1 MSKKGL
7 LPLTV
12 LVWLFIWGA
21 AFGMEEDKRAST
33 ILLEHEEGVWGRN
46 PFLTRAE
53 IESLQKKEG
62 VPEPSK
68 PVSKPIISK
77 AWEVKSIMITDTGR
91 VATINNHIVTVGDF
105 VGEVEVL
112 EINEESVIMGRGE
125 RKWFV
130 TPMQP
135 SVYIKDGELNE

>member
-7 LPLTV
+7 LPLAA

-53 IESLQKKEG
+53 IESLRKREPE
-62 VPEPSK
+62 PEPSK
-68 PVSKPIISK
+68 TVSKPIISR
-77 AWEVKSIMITDTGR
+77 AWEVKSIMITDSRG
-91 VATINNHIVTVGDF
+91 VAIINNHIVTVGDF

-112 EINEESVIMGRGE
+112 EINEEHVIMGRGE
-125 RKWFV
+125 RRWFV

-135 SVYIKDGELNE
+135 SVYIKTGELNE

>member
-7 LPLTV
+7 LPLAA

-33 ILLEHEEGVWGRN
+33 ILHEDGVWGRN

-53 IESLQKKEG
+53 IESLQKKE
-62 VPEPSK
+62 VEPEQEPSK

-77 AWEVKSIMITDTGR
+77 AWEVKSIMITDSSR
-91 VATINNHIVTVGDF
+91 VAIINNHIVTVGDF

-112 EINEESVIMGRGE
+112 EINEESVIMGIGE

-130 TPMQP
+130 MPRQP
-135 SVYIKDGELNE
+135 SVFIKTGELNE